1 MSRAYK
7 YLVYFM
13 GLLWIIMVLL
23 DILYSLK
30 IYGMDLKKFMNLP
43 FIVFVIIPTP
53 VPLFELPGIFTYYYM
68 IFLLLLITIFFI
80 YAIMNLS
87 INRENSAL
95 FKIAE
100 FFALNLFLSIV
111 YFEFINS
118 IGEPVHVPITNS
130 VPFYINFYELTN
142 AGLYEELITRVL
154 YIGIPLFLYYRYKG
168 IKMPW
173 YRIIWGGN
181 YRLGKPEITVWVI
194 SSVIFGIAHSA
205 AWDWSKTPQAMLGG
219 FLLGYLY
226 LRYGL
231 FADVLFHYSID
242 ASDAILTTALGSPV
256 ANSSTQGILGL
267 EYLVFI
273 IGGIVVTANY
283 IYLLV
288 TGKYKED
295 RPHNKIIKV
304 SQVPTCPNC
313 HSTNATLIYD
323 DIYKCNNCNTV
334 FRKIN

>member
-1 MSRAYK
+1 MA
-7 YLVYFM
+7 
-13 GLLWIIMVLL
+13 LLWIIMVLL

-30 IYGMDLKKFMNLP
+30 IYNMLLSQFLHVP
-43 FIVFVIIPTP
+43 FIVFIIIPIP
-53 VPLFELPGIFTYYYM
+53 VALFELPGIFTYYYL
-68 IFLLLLITIFFI
+68 IFLLLLITAFFI
-80 YAIMNLS
+80 YSILNLS
-87 INRENSAL
+87 STKENSAI
-95 FKIAE
+95 FKIGE
-100 FFALNLFLSIV
+100 FFAFNLFLSIV

-118 IGEPVHVPITNS
+118 IGQPVHVPITTS

-142 AGLYEELITRVL
+142 AGLYEELISRVL

-168 IKMPW
+168 IRLPW
-173 YRIIWGGN
+173 YRMIWGGN
-181 YRLGKPEITVWVI
+181 YKLGKPEIIVWII
-194 SSVIFGIAHSA
+194 SSVIFGIAHST

-256 ANSSTQGILGL
+256 ATSSTQGILGL

-273 IGGIVVTANY
+273 FGGAVVTGNY
-283 IYLLV
+283 IYMFV
-288 TGKYKED
+288 TGKYKD
-295 RPHNKIIKV
+295 GQNKNEGIKI
-304 SQVPTCPNC
+304 SQFPICPNC

-323 DIYKCNNCNTV
+323 NIYKCNDCNTI